1 MKWMGDSDHYS
12 QRGLTRRGSVLWGF
26 QPCMKGRDRPSYAR
40 PWNPSGKRN
49 YQHISMGF
57 APVGPVGMLS
67 RRSSTALNF
76 DPNTYSR
83 SIFRSVLTASIMRR
97 SWRNS
102 KRLLASVGKCEGGY
116 APGSW
121 KRTRSLPPL
130 QAPHKGGVVRGE
142 AHSGN

>member
-1 MKWMGDSDHYS
+1 
-12 QRGLTRRGSVLWGF
+12 
-26 QPCMKGRDRPSYAR
+26 
-40 PWNPSGKRN
+40 
-49 YQHISMGF
+49 MGF
-57 APVGPVGMLS
+57 APVGPVGMPS
-67 RRSSTALNF
+67 RRSSNALNF

-83 SIFRSVLTASIMRR
+83 SIFRSVLTASIIRR

-142 AHSGN
+142 AHSGNAQQSRQELLGRDRAAPTA